1 MAGVEGFDYKARRDR
16 SGDPHREPGPIHLE
30 RTPGQLAYTGIPT
43 FMGVPVCLTQEDLK
57 AGKVDV
63 AVVGAPVDMSTGM
76 RGAAFG
82 PRSIRCDER
91 MLPQTP
97 MAMINPDTRVRPF
110 DVLRVVDYGDAPVER
125 PPPARR
131 KPED

>member
-1 MAGVEGFDYKARRDR
+1 MAGVEKFDIKDRRDR

-30 RTPGQLAYTGIPT
+30 QTHGQLSYCGIPT

-63 AVVGAPVDMSTGM
+63 AVLGAAVDMSGGM

-82 PRSIRCDER
+82 PRHIRCDER
-91 MLPQTP
+91 MLPHTP
-97 MAMINPDTRVRPF
+97 SAIINPDSRVKPF
-110 DVLRVVDYGDAPVER
+110 E
-125 PPPARR
+125 
-131 KPED
+131 